1 MDVTAIVD
9 FFTHIEDYVLELGA
23 SPWVLL
29 AVVLLATIDGFF
41 PPIPSE
47 SVVIAVAV
55 LAVAGE
61 APSLWLLWPA
71 AALGAF
77 VGDQVAY
84 SIGKH
89 VPVERMALFRRPSG
103 QRILGWAA
111 RLLDSRGTML
121 ILSARF
127 VPIGRVAVNMSAG
140 AVGFPRARY
149 TIIAAIAAVLWGAY
163 SIGIGLVTGHAMD
176 EQPLLGVLVGV
187 LGGIA
192 LGYVVDHLL
201 TQVRT
206 RFGIAVPGPAAAAVP
221 EEGEDPDD
229 GAPR

>member
-1 MDVTAIVD
+1 MDVAAVVELV
-9 FFTHIEDYVLELGA
+9 THIEDYVLELGA
-23 SPWVLL
+23 SPWILL

-55 LAVAGE
+55 LAVAGQ

-89 VPVERMALFRRPSG
+89 LPVDRMALLRRPGG
-103 QRILGWAA
+103 QRTLTWAA
-111 RLLDSRGTML
+111 RILDSRGTML

-127 VPIGRVAVNMSAG
+127 VPVGRVVVNTSAG
-140 AVGFPRARY
+140 AVGFPRARF
-149 TIIAAIAAVLWGAY
+149 TIVAAIAAVLWGAY
-163 SIGIGLVTGHAMD
+163 SIGIGVVTGHAMD
-176 EQPLLGVLVGV
+176 EQPLLGVVVGV

-192 LGYVVDHLL
+192 LGHVVDRLL
-201 TQVRT
+201 ARLRT
-206 RFGIAVPGPAAAAVP
+206 RLGIAVPGPAALP
-221 EEGEDPDD
+221 EEADSPDD
-229 GAPR
+229 GADR